1 MISFC
6 EQILLM
12 LNILMIN
19 YLLFNKEFNKH
30 HCVKGILCFLASLIV
45 IVLRKE
51 ISPSIINI
59 AFMFLAYIFIFGPSL
74 DSIKEFISSYIVMV
88 FFQICINSSLSFYE
102 INNQSFIS
110 SFISL
115 ILITLICF
123 IIKKDWLIINNS
135 ILIILSSVCIL
146 LSAQL
151 ILLTN
156 LYISMN
162 KSMKWNIVL
171 FLITSLLF
179 ILLLYF
185 CIKMNYEKKKEEI
198 SKENLETIIQLQQTY
213 LSSYTH
219 KYQELRKFKHDYNKQ
234 ILMIKDYYLNQQDQ
248 LLPYLDTLS
257 HHLYK
262 SNNDSQNH
270 IINMLYQYFKEEYPE
285 VHCSIDDQILG
296 TITMDDS
303 KLSSLIYNLF
313 KNSFEAS
320 SKTTDKDVSIS
331 LKNKNSHLY
340 IQIINSI
347 DQPVTLKEGYTS
359 KENKDDHGI
368 GLTIINEIVN
378 EYHGINRYQQT
389 EHHLVNDIILFD
401 VIH

>member
-12 LNILMIN
+12 LNVLMIS
-19 YLLFNKEFNKH
+19 YLLFNKEFNKN
-30 HCVKGILCFLASLIV
+30 HCIKGLVCFIVSLVLIV
-45 IVLRKE
+45 LKKE
-51 ISPSIINI
+51 ISPYIINI
-59 AFMFLAYIFIFGPSL
+59 AFMFLAYIFIFCPSL

-88 FFQICINSSLSFYE
+88 FFQICINSFLSFYE

-110 SFISL
+110 ALASL
-115 ILITLICF
+115 ILITLLCF
-123 IIKKDWLIINNS
+123 IIKRDCLIINNS

-162 KSMKWNIVL
+162 KSMKWNIIL

-185 CIKMNYEKKKEEI
+185 FLKMNYEKKKEEI
-198 SKENLETIIQLQQTY
+198 SKQNLETIIQLQQTY

-248 LLPYLDTLS
+248 LLPYIDTLS

-262 SNNDSQNH
+262 ANNDSQNH

-285 VHCSIDDQILG
+285 VHSSIDDQILG

-303 KLSSLIYNLF
+303 KLSSLIYNIF
-313 KNSFEAS
+313 KNCFEAS
-320 SKTTDKDVSIS
+320 SKTMNKDVSIS
-331 LKNKNSHLY
+331 LKNKNSLLY
-340 IQIINSI
+340 IQIRNSI
-347 DQPVTLKEGYTS
+347 DHPVTLKEGYTS
-359 KENKDDHGI
+359 NENKEDHGI

-378 EYHGINRYQQT
+378 EYHGINQYKQT
-389 EHHLVNDIILFD
+389 NHYLVNDIILFD

>member
-12 LNILMIN
+12 LNVLMIS

-30 HCVKGILCFLASLIV
+30 HCIKGMICFLTSLVI
-45 IVLRKE
+45 IVLKKE
-51 ISPSIINI
+51 IIPSIINI
-59 AFMFLAYIFIFGPSL
+59 VFMFIAYIFIFGPSL
-74 DSIKEFISSYIVMV
+74 DSMKEFISSYIVMV
-88 FFQICINSSLSFYE
+88 FFQICINSFLSFYE

-110 SFISL
+110 ALVSL
-115 ILITLICF
+115 ILITLLCF
-123 IIKKDWLIINNS
+123 ITKREHLIINNS

-162 KSMKWNIVL
+162 KGMKWNIIL

-219 KYQELRKFKHDYNKQ
+219 KYQELKKFKHDYNKQ

-248 LLPYLDTLS
+248 LLPYLDILS

-262 SNNDSQNH
+262 TNNDSQNH
-270 IINMLYQYFKEEYPE
+270 IINMLYQYFKEEYPQ
-285 VHCSIDDQILG
+285 VHSSIDDQILG

-320 SKTTDKDVSIS
+320 SKTTNSNVSIS
-331 LKNKNSHLY
+331 FKNKNSHLY
-340 IQIINSI
+340 IQIRNSI
-347 DQPVTLKEGYTS
+347 NQPVTLKEGYTS

-378 EYHGINRYQQT
+378 EYHGINQYQQT
-389 EHHLVNDIILFD
+389 GHYLVNDIILFD

>member
-12 LNILMIN
+12 LNVLMIS

-30 HCVKGILCFLASLIV
+30 HCVKGILCFLASVIV
-45 IVLRKE
+45 IVLKKE

-59 AFMFLAYIFIFGPSL
+59 VFMFIAYIFIFGPSL
-74 DSIKEFISSYIVMV
+74 DSMKEFISSYIVMV
-88 FFQICINSSLSFYE
+88 FFQICINSFLSFYE

-110 SFISL
+110 ALVSL
-115 ILITLICF
+115 ILITLLCF
-123 IIKKDWLIINNS
+123 ITKREHLIINNS

-162 KSMKWNIVL
+162 KGMKWNIIL

-219 KYQELRKFKHDYNKQ
+219 KYQELKKFKHDYNKQ

-248 LLPYLDTLS
+248 LLPYLDILS

-262 SNNDSQNH
+262 TNNDSQNH
-270 IINMLYQYFKEEYPE
+270 IINMLYQYFKEEYPQ
-285 VHCSIDDQILG
+285 VHSSIDDQILG

-320 SKTTDKDVSIS
+320 SKTTNSNVSIS
-331 LKNKNSHLY
+331 FKNKNSHLY
-340 IQIINSI
+340 IQIRNSI
-347 DQPVTLKEGYTS
+347 NQPVTLKEGYTS

-378 EYHGINRYQQT
+378 EYHGINQYQQT
-389 EHHLVNDIILFD
+389 GHYLVNDIILFD

>member
-12 LNILMIN
+12 LNILMIS

-30 HCVKGILCFLASLIV
+30 HCVKGILCFLASLTV

-59 AFMFLAYIFIFGPSL
+59 AFMFLAYILIFGPSL
-74 DSIKEFISSYIVMV
+74 ESIKEFISSYIVMV
-88 FFQICINSSLSFYE
+88 FFQICINSFLSFYE
-102 INNQSFIS
+102 VNNQSFIS

-185 CIKMNYEKKKEEI
+185 FLKINYEKKKEKI
-198 SKENLETIIQLQQTY
+198 SKQNLETIIQLQQTY

-262 SNNDSQNH
+262 ANNDSQNH
-270 IINMLYQYFKEEYPE
+270 IINMLYQYFKEEYPQ

-340 IQIINSI
+340 IQIKNSI
-347 DQPVTLKEGYTS
+347 DQPVTLKEGFTS

-378 EYHGINRYQQT
+378 EYHGINQY
-389 EHHLVNDIILFD
+389 
-401 VIH
+401 